1 MRTTL
6 TLDKDVAAMVERLR
20 KTRRQSMK
28 SLINEALRQGLKSM
42 VAPSRHPA
50 AFRTVPA
57 DLGRCLVGNV
67 DDVAE
72 VVAATEGESFR

>member
-6 TLDKDVAAMVERLR
+6 TLEKDVAAMIDRLR

-28 SLINEALRQGLKSM
+28 AIINEALREGLRSI
-42 VAPSRHPA
+42 APGRRLA
-50 AFRTVPA
+50 VFRTDAV

-72 VVAATEGESFR
+72 TVASAEGEAFR